1 MPRFPIL
8 PLTLASALMLPALA
22 LPTLV
27 LGQAQPTLPAF
38 KAADFA
44 SPVPNLWFPLSGGL
58 TWNYFS
64 AGNGRDKPEER
75 VLTRV
80 MGPGPVLLGIP
91 TVAVRDEARE
101 ETRLVEVA
109 IDYYATDN
117 TGNLWYFGEDVT
129 NYEFDD
135 AGAPTGTNHNGSWRA
150 GTNGALPGILL
161 AAQPVAGDP
170 VFQEYAAQD
179 KALDFGTVM
188 ATGLKLDGPS
198 GPFTDVV
205 QQFAGSMLEPKLRE
219 LKYFAKGVGLVRE
232 EEGIS
237 ETFTNPERVSDLQ
250 R

>member
-1 MPRFPIL
+1 MESPMTRFPIL
-8 PLTLASALMLPALA
+8 PLTLASALMLPTLLLA
-22 LPTLV
+22 
-27 LGQAQPTLPAF
+27 QAQPTLPTF

-64 AGNGRDKPEER
+64 PGDGKDMPDER

-80 MGPGPVLLGIP
+80 MGPGPVVLGIQ
-91 TVAVRDEARE
+91 TIAVRDEAQKDAK
-101 ETRLVEVA
+101 LVEVA
-109 IDYYATDN
+109 IDYYATDS

-135 AGAPTGTNHNGSWRA
+135 AGAPTGTNHNGTWRA
-150 GTNGALPGILL
+150 GANGALPGILL
-161 AAQPVAGDP
+161 AAQPVAGGP
-170 VFQEYAAQD
+170 IFQEYAAQD

-188 ATGLKLDGPS
+188 ATGLTLDGPA
-198 GPFTDVV
+198 GAFTDVV
-205 QQFAGSMLEPKLRE
+205 QQFAGSMIEPKLRE

-232 EEGIS
+232 EEGFS
-237 ETFTNPERVSDLQ
+237 ETFTNPQRVSDLQ

>member
-1 MPRFPIL
+1 MTRFPIL
-8 PLTLASALMLPALA
+8 PLTLASALMLPTLA

-27 LGQAQPTLPAF
+27 LAQPQPTLPAF
-38 KAADFA
+38 KAANFA
-44 SPVPNLWFPLSGGL
+44 SPAPNLWFPMSDGL
-58 TWNYFS
+58 TWNYVS
-64 AGNGRDKPEER
+64 PGDGKDMPEER

-91 TVAVRDEARE
+91 TIEVRDEARQDA
-101 ETRLVEVA
+101 RLVEVA
-109 IDYYATDN
+109 IDYYATDSK
-117 TGNLWYFGEDVT
+117 GNLWYFGEDVT